1 MVPKAGPLR
10 ITTTMTAGRR
20 VRVMAARASSF
31 RQKPGPEVEVITRP
45 PAAEAPM
52 TMFMAAIS
60 LSACRKSP
68 PLGGSSREKYS
79 GISLWGVM
87 G

>member
-45 PAAEAPM
+45 PM